1 MALSESRIDF
11 SVEVHSKNSHFSN
24 TKYMYVGSTCVYVF
38 SSFFFGLFSNII
50 FVYHQ
55 IDLAL
60 RKNFISILFLI
71 FVCVW
76 WKKSNTITKTQYQI
90 FPKFLCNAIVRKL
103 ILPIQRL
110 RSSLQCWGKLKI
122 LRNKVIYCNIWW
134 ILKAWTS
141 IQVCWYIY
149 HENLKFKKKTKTEI
163 KCLYW
168 W

>member
-1 MALSESRIDF
+1 
-11 SVEVHSKNSHFSN
+11 
-24 TKYMYVGSTCVYVF
+24 MYF
-38 SSFFFGLFSNII
+38 LLFSLVYFQTLFSFII
-50 FVYHQ
+50 
-55 IDLAL
+55 
-60 RKNFISILFLI
+60 KSILRCEKTLFRFCFWFL
-71 FVCVW
+71 CVSGE
-76 WKKSNTITKTQYQI
+76 KKSNTITKTQYQI

-134 ILKAWTS
+134 TLKAWTS

-149 HENLKFKKKTKTEI
+149 HKNLKFKKKTKTEI